1 MLIKAVD
8 TDTALLDP
16 KNAKL
21 FAAARNMAKNPY
33 MVREGD
39 VTDAELSA
47 VLNGLLDLFGAK
59 NA

>member
-1 MLIKAVD
+1 MLVKAVK
-8 TDTALLDP
+8 TDNSLLDE

-21 FAAARNMAKNPY
+21 FAAARNLAKHPY
-33 MVREGD
+33 LVREGD